1 MDYVLGNRLRP
12 PTPKDDL
19 ENIQMPI
26 PSYFSTNRDKAEKK
40 YLGLH
45 SKISFINKGENI
57 SNFNASGRNQD
68 VISINKGSN
77 LENNLDRK
85 NDINNMCNFAM
96 KNDIDLN
103 YINNYYNN
111 NNKLNPN
118 SVKNTFGTN
127 IINDENLGGVVNTAQ
142 NLDNISVFIPLNKDR
157 ENINLYN
164 EKKK

>member
-1 MDYVLGNRLRP
+1 MLF
-12 PTPKDDL
+12 
-19 ENIQMPI
+19 

-68 VISINKGSN
+68 VMSVNEGSN
-77 LENNLDRK
+77 VENNLDRK
-85 NDINNMCNFAM
+85 NDINNMYNFAM

-111 NNKLNPN
+111 NNKLNQN
-118 SVKNTFGTN
+118 SVKSTFGTN
-127 IINDENLGGVVNTAQ
+127 IINDESLGGVVNTAQ
-142 NLDNISVFIPLNKDR
+142 NLDNISVLFL
-157 ENINLYN
+157 
-164 EKKK
+164 

>member
-1 MDYVLGNRLRP
+1 MY
-12 PTPKDDL
+12 
-19 ENIQMPI
+19 
-26 PSYFSTNRDKAEKK
+26 
-40 YLGLH
+40 
-45 SKISFINKGENI
+45 
-57 SNFNASGRNQD
+57 
-68 VISINKGSN
+68 N
-77 LENNLDRK
+77 L
-85 NDINNMCNFAM
+85 AM

-164 EKKK
+164 EKKNKAKFL

>member
-1 MDYVLGNRLRP
+1 VDYVLGNRLRP

-19 ENIQMPI
+19 ENIQMLI

-68 VISINKGSN
+68 VMSVNEGSN
-77 LENNLDRK
+77 VENNLDRK
-85 NDINNMCNFAM
+85 NDINNMYNFEM

-103 YINNYYNN
+103 YINYYYN
-111 NNKLNPN
+111 NNKLNQN
-118 SVKNTFGTN
+118 SVKSTFGTN
-127 IINDENLGGVVNTAQ
+127 IINDESLWWVVNTVQ

-157 ENINLYN
+157 KNINLYN
-164 EKKK
+164 EK